1 MNPDH
6 GQEVAEGSQPTF
18 FRRRSKLLLSS
29 VLSLIVIAGTVFSI
43 ASVLSQPHISKAA
56 APGIVGDVATY
67 QSKTQ
72 LAQGVR
78 AVPPQQTQL
87 HSRAATTNTTPLP
100 AFNNVGISAKANTA
114 AGNFDGGGYSYSFD
128 ALLATSIEPGIP
140 FTYKGIPFQWPNIN
154 NQTYPTQAD
163 NWQASGQVL
172 PISGRSTAT
181 IGFIGAASNGT
192 ATGTGT
198 VTYSDGTTG
207 TYTLTLSDWTLG
219 GGNLSQVATG
229 NKIVSAQMT
238 RNSKSGSQNVKTY
251 LFYTSI
257 STDATK
263 TVLSVTLPKVTTKAQ
278 LHIFAYGAGP
288 ASYTS
293 PYNSTGLSNDAY
305 MSVGNFDG
313 SHNSYSSSLLPWGIG
328 YSLLYNKDLA
338 GNYGMTFKWPNVLPG
353 DQDNYIAQ
361 GQQVSVGQV
370 ANATK
375 LGFIGAATGGPS
387 YGTAYVNYSD
397 GSQLIFKLG
406 FSDWTLNGY
415 TQPPSFNNRLF
426 AGMNGRN
433 TPNGRQNVST
443 FLFYAETDID
453 PTKTVVS
460 VTLPSSVNKG
470 QLHVY
475 TIAEGQQGFFDNVG
489 VSDDNGPLFGNLDGG
504 GHSYSG
510 QALQNAGIPFS
521 SPNNLHPFTINGTSF
536 TIKYGGGANP
546 DNWVANGQVIPV
558 NNVANATALAF
569 LGSATGGLSSGNGTI
584 YYSDGTSQTY
594 MLAFSDWCSFTQST
608 YNYIV
613 ASMPY
618 RNTVYGRQNTKNYL
632 YEVEVPLQAGKT
644 VSSVQLPSP
653 AAYYGKMHIFAAAEH
668 AGNLNNVGITNDNAT
683 SVGAF
688 DGNNGNSY
696 SAQALQSAGLVAGQ
710 NFSYNGY
717 SFPWP
722 AAGTLDNSIADGQ
735 TLADTP
741 PAGATSLGFL
751 GSSSNGLSGGPVFIR
766 YTDGTM
772 QQEQLI
778 FLDWCN
784 SYYPNVTSNIV
795 ATMSYRNTHTG
806 RQTLKN
812 YIYYQEVTLD
822 PTKTVQSI
830 TLPEFGGFHIF
841 SYAFK

>member
-6 GQEVAEGSQPTF
+6 GQEVTEGSQPTF

-29 VLSLIVIAGTVFSI
+29 VLSLIVIAGAVFSI
-43 ASVLSQPHISKAA
+43 VSVTSQSHISKAA
-56 APGIVGDVATY
+56 APTLVGDVATY
-67 QSKTQ
+67 QSKIQ
-72 LAQGVR
+72 LAQGIR
-78 AVPPQQTQL
+78 AVSPQQIQL
-87 HSRAATTNTTPLP
+87 HSRAATTNTTPPP
-100 AFNNVGISAKANTA
+100 AFNNVGISAKANPA
-114 AGNFDGGGYSYSFD
+114 AGNFDGAGYSYSFD
-128 ALLATSIEPGIP
+128 QLLATSIEPGIP
-140 FTYKGIPFQWPNIN
+140 FTYKGVSFQWPNIN

-198 VTYSDGTTG
+198 ITYSDGTTG

-219 GGNLSQVATG
+219 GGNLSQVAAS
-229 NKIVSAQMT
+229 NKIVSAQMA
-238 RNSKSGSQNVKTY
+238 RNSKGGSQNVKTY
-251 LFYTSI
+251 LFYTAI
-257 STDATK
+257 NTDATK

-278 LHIFAYGAGP
+278 LHIFTYGAGP

-293 PYNSTGLSNDAY
+293 PYNSNGLSDDAY
-305 MSVGNFDG
+305 TSAGNFDG

-328 YSLLYNKDLA
+328 YSLLYNHDLA
-338 GNYGMTFKWPNVLPG
+338 GNYGMTFKWPDVLPG

-361 GQQVSVGQV
+361 GQQISVGQI
-370 ANATK
+370 ANAAK

-387 YGTAYVNYSD
+387 YGTAYINYSD
-397 GSQLIFKLG
+397 GTQQQFQLG
-406 FSDWTLNGY
+406 FSDWTLNGF

-426 AGMNGRN
+426 AGMAGRN
-433 TPNGRQNVST
+433 TLGGRQNVNT
-443 FLFYAETDID
+443 YLFYTEADID
-453 PTKTVVS
+453 PTKTVDS
-460 VTLPSSVNKG
+460 VTLPSSVSKG

-504 GHSYSG
+504 GHSYSS
-510 QALQNAGIPFS
+510 QALQNAGIPLS

-536 TIKYGGGANP
+536 TIKYGGGSNP
-546 DNWVANGQVIPV
+546 DNWVANGQFIPV

-569 LGSATGGLSSGNGTI
+569 LGSATGGFSSGYGHI
-584 YYSDGTSQTY
+584 YYTDGTSQQYT
-594 MLAFSDWCSFTQST
+594 LTFSDWCSFNPST

-613 ASMPY
+613 ARMPY
-618 RNTVYGRQNTKNYL
+618 RNTAYGRQNTMNYL
-632 YEVEVPLQAGKT
+632 YEAEIPLQPGKT
-644 VSSVQLPSP
+644 VSSVQLPLPTTS
-653 AAYYGKMHIFAAAEH
+653 GKMHVFAAAEH

-722 AAGTLDNSIADGQ
+722 AAGTLDNYLADGQ
-735 TLADTP
+735 TLAVTP
-741 PAGATSLGFL
+741 PAGAKSLAFL
-751 GSSSNGLSGGPVFIR
+751 GSSSNGIAGENVTII
-766 YTDGTM
+766 YTDGTW
-772 QQEQLI
+772 QLGQLI
-778 FLDWCN
+778 FFDWCN
-784 SYYPNVTSNIV
+784 SYAPGYVPTIA

-830 TLPEFGGFHIF
+830 RLPEVGSLHVF